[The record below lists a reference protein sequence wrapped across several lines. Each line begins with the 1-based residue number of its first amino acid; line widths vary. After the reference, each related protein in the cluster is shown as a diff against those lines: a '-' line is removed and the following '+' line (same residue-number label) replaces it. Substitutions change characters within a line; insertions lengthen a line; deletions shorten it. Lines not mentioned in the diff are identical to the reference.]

1 MKFNCL
7 DLVPSDEQ
15 LNDKNVIKALKEN
28 SHLFKTLVEVSLR
41 PAPLLSKRTAVFL
54 IKRAKKLKRLG
65 DMESWNVSTEEIK
78 QLNEMLDQANS
89 KCILTVLSFPP
100 EKKHRYLI

>member
-7 DLVPSDEQ
+7 DLAPTDEP
-15 LNDKNVIKALKEN
+15 LNDRNLIRALKNN
-28 SHLFKTLVEVSLR
+28 SHLLNTLREVSLR
-41 PAPLLSKRTAVFL
+41 PAPLLSKTTAVFL

-78 QLNEMLDQANS
+78 QLNEMLDETNS
-89 KCILTVLSFPP
+89 KCVLTVLSFPP
-100 EKKHRYLI
+100 EKNHRYLI